1 MRNYLIA
8 CLLNSLTTVNLSIE
22 SEVQY
27 DMYQNAEKLNKKSQS
42 DTRSE
47 STEIDYDL
55 IAKNRFLTHLEKM

>member
-1 MRNYLIA
+1 MRNYLIT

-27 DMYQNAEKLNKKSQS
+27 DMSQNAEKINKKSQS
-42 DTRSE
+42 NTGLG

-55 IAKNRFLTHLEKM
+55 IAKNKFLTHLEKM

>member
-1 MRNYLIA
+1 
-8 CLLNSLTTVNLSIE
+8 
-22 SEVQY
+22 
-27 DMYQNAEKLNKKSQS
+27 MYQNAEKLNKKSQS